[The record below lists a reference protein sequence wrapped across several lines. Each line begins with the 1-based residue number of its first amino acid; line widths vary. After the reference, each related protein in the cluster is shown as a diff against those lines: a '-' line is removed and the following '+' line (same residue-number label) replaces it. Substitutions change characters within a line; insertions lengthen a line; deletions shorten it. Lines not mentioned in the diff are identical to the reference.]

1 MEKLKSYIPPLA
13 EPITFTSLRFLCS
26 WEDDPYSLRLT
37 DEGSKEGVELPDD
50 DFIGDGG
57 IHLPDDPF

>member
-13 EPITFTSLRFLCS
+13 EPISFAGLCSLCS
-26 WEDDPYSLRLT
+26 WEDDLYSVRLT

-50 DFIGDGG
+50 DFTGDGG